1 MLLPEDKICKIDLK
15 DTYFAIALPTK
26 SRKYVDSS
34 GKTFYMSLVVFAL
47 GFLRLLWSLQ
57 SY

>member
-15 DTYFAIALPTK
+15 DIYFAIALPTK

-34 GKTFYMSLVVFAL
+34 RKTFYMSLVFFAL